1 MTSCQLLVAF
11 HYIHTPT
18 CFHYTLVNLFIV
30 KSPFHHLETQ
40 DVLNNDEMPWNLLNF
55 PMAFM
60 VNSLFLMVTSPF
72 FIVRN
77 PHFSW
82 WIPVVLMVKSRWN
95 PLKSPGSPGV
105 GAHALHVHQW
115 RPHLDGC
122 HAGTGADQRFGRTKN
137 GERKSDGRNVGIYMG
152 FIWDLYRIYMGFKW
166 INMNYMGFIW
176 DLNGST
182 WWFMTIYMGFL
193 GIRWWYSYP
202 LVNQHS

>member
-72 FIVRN
+72 FHSEKSPFFMVISRC
-77 PHFSW
+77 FDGK
-82 WIPVVLMVKSRWN
+82 IKVKSLEIPRV
-95 PLKSPGSPGV
+95 PRCRCTRSSCPSVAASPGWMPRWHWRRS
-105 GAHALHVHQW
+105 AL
-115 RPHLDGC
+115 RS
-122 HAGTGADQRFGRTKN
+122 DQKWRTKV
-137 GERKSDGRNVGIYMG
+137 GWEKRGDLYGIY
-152 FIWDLYRIYMGFKW
+152 I
-166 INMNYMGFIW
+166 GFIW

-182 WWFMTIYMGFL
+182 WIIWDLY
-193 GIRWWYSYP
+193 GI
-202 LVNQHS
+202 